1 MAIPHLTLSDIIDA
15 FNAHGGEADWV
26 EVEAYVMSK
35 RGSSFAPYKDM
46 RNYKNTMFQFV
57 QQHCEGYRKFTG
69 GIRFVKVR
77 NTRFRVVVPS
87 DSVAK
92 RRRLAV
98 EDIHPETVPEG
109 REYVTGAVRQV
120 LVNAYERDPGARSEC
135 IQHHGVRC
143 AVCEVSFE
151 EQYGP
156 VGKDFIHV
164 HHCKPLAHREVNR
177 LDPINDLIPVCPNC
191 HSMLHSSDPPLSVEE
206 LKAMRVAAAKARI

>member
-1 MAIPHLTLSDIIDA
+1 MEH
-15 FNAHGGEADWV
+15 
-26 EVEAYVMSK
+26 
-35 RGSSFAPYKDM
+35 
-46 RNYKNTMFQFV
+46 
-57 QQHCEGYRKFTG
+57 
-69 GIRFVKVR
+69 
-77 NTRFRVVVPS
+77 
-87 DSVAK
+87 
-92 RRRLAV
+92 RRLAV

-109 REYVTGAVRQV
+109 RAYVTGAVRQV

-156 VGKDFIHV
+156 IGKDFIHV
-164 HHCKPLAHREVNR
+164 HHRTPLAHREVYR

-206 LKAMRVAAAKARI
+206 LKAMRVAAAKARSNTTFQGTPRDKAAQRP